1 MFFYGD
7 TVIQAKTKAE
17 LHDHYE
23 DSIRQSKSDSPGIE
37 SDYRL
42 PPANIYVIS
51 GFSGVGKGTI
61 CQILK
66 DRQID
71 GKDVALIQSYTSRT
85 SRSDNDP
92 YTFVSRETFAAMA
105 EADKFLEYNHA
116 YSDNSYGTPVDSVR
130 AAIESNKAVLLEIDR
145 TGLMHLLTD
154 GKINPKLVRSVFIV
168 ADAVD
173 VATRLYLRGTE
184 TQSKIHRRLETA
196 IQESHYLDLYD
207 AVIVND
213 VVEDAVN
220 AVIAAFEGNPPE
232 NTFDPV
238 RFRTEM
244 EEVLTTYWRTPEGLL
259 YDPVEDTTA
268 YRAAMATINNQ
279 LVDEFSPEVIE
290 GNNCTMVWLRKK
302 ELLKAQGIHWRTPD
316 EMNSGD
322 PLT

>member
-1 MFFYGD
+1 MSNYND
-7 TVIQAKTKAE
+7 KEDYTLSSAK
-17 LHDHYE
+17 LF
-23 DSIRQSKSDSPGIE
+23 
-37 SDYRL
+37 
-42 PPANIYVIS
+42 VIS

-71 GKDVALIQSYTSRT
+71 GKDVALIQSYTSR
-85 SRSDNDP
+85 SRRSEKDP
-92 YTFVSRETFAAMA
+92 YTFVTREEFAAMA
-105 EADKFLEYNHA
+105 EANKFLEYNDA

-130 AAIESNKAVLLEIDR
+130 VAIESNKAVLLEIDR
-145 TGLMHLLTD
+145 TGLLHLLTE
-154 GKINPKLVRSVFIV
+154 GKINPKLIRSVFIV

-184 TQSKIHRRLETA
+184 NQPKIHRRMETA

-213 VVEDAVN
+213 IVEDAVD
-220 AVIAAFEGNPPE
+220 AVIATFEGNPPE

-259 YDPVEDTTA
+259 YDPVEDTA
-268 YRAAMATINNQ
+268 EYHEAMTHINKQ
-279 LVDEFSPEVIE
+279 LANEFSREEIE
-290 GNNCTMVWLRKK
+290 APCCPAVWLRKK
-302 ELLKAQGIHWRTPD
+302 ELLKNQGIHWRTPE
-316 EMNSGD
+316 EMNPD
-322 PLT
+322 HPFA